1 MAKKWEIPPDAIPL
15 SPEEAK
21 AATDV
26 VNGVIVGWMFAARS
40 YVTIRLL
47 LGALSEVTRIDLTP
61 LDDKAQEVIEDFTKS
76 MTSEIDIAGKSH
88 WQISEVLA
96 IAHQVLEESFERV
109 VERETIT
116 LKPVKGGEGESP

>member
-1 MAKKWEIPPDAIPL
+1 MARKWEIPPGVIPL

-21 AATDV
+21 TATDV
-26 VNGVIVGWMFAARS
+26 VNGVMLSWMFAARS
-40 YVTIRLL
+40 YAAIRLL

-61 LDDKAQEVIEDFTKS
+61 IDDKAREVIDDFTRS
-76 MTSEIDIAGKSH
+76 MKRELDIAGKSH

-109 VERETIT
+109 VDRETIT
-116 LKPVKGGEGESP
+116 LKPIEKGE